1 MYQRILVGLLLA
13 TLGPLA
19 CGNVALAEGRPGE
32 ERPPPPADAPLD
44 GDHPDAPH
52 GHGPGAAPG
61 PGPGLGSG
69 PSQEVIQTASE
80 IERLYREQGKPREA
94 IALYQELLAKT
105 HDPLVRHFAYD
116 SIARIE
122 LQPADADKA
131 AATLKQSLDESLQ
144 HLNQLPPPPAGG
156 PGRDGQLP

>member
-1 MYQRILVGLLLA
+1 MHKRILVGLLVA
-13 TLGPLA
+13 VLGPFA
-19 CGNVALAEGRPGE
+19 CGNVALAEGKLGD
-32 ERPPPPADAPLD
+32 ERLPPPADAPLD
-44 GDHPDAPH
+44 GDRPDAPLH
-52 GHGPGAAPG
+52 IHGPGATPG
-61 PGPGLGSG
+61 PEFGP
-69 PSQEVIQTASE
+69 PQEVMQTASE

-94 IALYQELLAKT
+94 VALYQELLAKT
-105 HDPLVRHFAYD
+105 RDPLVRHFAYD

-131 AATLKQSLDESLQ
+131 VATLKQSLDESVQ